1 MSLRALASLLTRR
14 LSARGAQAPR
24 SAAAGTRPA
33 PRALRTLVS
42 LRFPQDLRSKISS
55 LARSG
60 SRSRPLSAQ
69 RDLGVGRGTVKGAL
83 ALTSSLAGL
92 LLGFLYFKQDRDDSA
107 WEETR
112 KEKEETV
119 KWRDVI
125 DPSVMANFTRKDGTF
140 AYPDYFDYLR
150 KCSDKEEAIVDD
162 VANTDEED
170 NNVVD
175 EAAMKSK
182 FEDWMKEHDRR
193 YITEK
198 EKAHREE
205 ELHGLGT
212 LADESH
218 WEGYLDH
225 VHTMIARGNDIHHNE
240 NACEAVKKRFA
251 ASIDV
256 RPLQMAS
263 RGRGRGRGRRGG
275 GYGFDHPAKHTPH
288 EDFPDITL
296 PEMTCARAT
305 MEEKA
310 LIQSTLK
317 FEDFWKTSCYHL
329 EEDVPKKKND
339 DKEIERYSDRK
350 RKTHSKREALASYLT
365 LTPSNFPVE
374 LVQGSRRG
382 QPSNKKLRWDR
393 SSDDQ
398 AFEVFEKLEE
408 KHKARASSL
417 IFEDGDKKT
426 EKDGDD
432 EDEHE
437 EEEVEEEENSDD
449 DYNQNIEFDDD
460 DDDWNQEEE
469 APYDQFIAMSLRAL
483 ASLLT
488 RRLSARGAQAPRSAA
503 AGTRPA
509 PRALRTLVSLRF
521 PQDLR
526 SKISSLARSGSRS
539 RPLSAQRDLGV
550 GRGTVK
556 GALALTS
563 SLAGLLL
570 GFLYFKQDRDDSAWE
585 ETRKEKEETVKWR
598 DVIDPSVMANFTR
611 KDGTFAYPD
620 YFDYLRKCSDKE
632 EAIVDDVANTDE
644 EDNNVVDEAA
654 MKSKFEDWMKE
665 HDRRYITEKE
675 KAHRYENF
683 KKAVKGIDKLNIKRG
698 MRSPL
703 AAPTEL
709 ADYTDEELQRLGI
722 LADESYWE
730 EYLDHIHT
738 AIARGYVFRVDD
750 ENVCEA
756 VKKAMF
762 LRALASLLARRL
774 SARGAQAQRSAAA
787 GTRPAAPRSLR
798 TIRDLGVGHGAVKGA
813 LALASSLAGLLG
825 FLYFKPDRDDSAE
838 EETRKEEEV
847 SVHWRDV
854 MEPSVMA
861 RFTRKD
867 GTFAYLDYIDYLN
880 SQMNHGGKPLY
891 DMKCS
896 EKEEIIVDVAA
907 DTDEDGNNVV
917 DEVAMKAK
925 FEDWMKEHGRRY
937 ITEKEKAHRYE
948 NFKKVVNGINKFNA
962 KRGMRGSLLAP
973 LAPNELA
980 DYSEEELHG
989 LGTLADESHW
999 EGYLDHVHTMIARG
1013 NDIHHNEN
1021 ACEAVKKRRR
1031 ELFSMRDKAMRQS
1044 ELQTNSS

>member
-1 MSLRALASLLTRR
+1 
-14 LSARGAQAPR
+14 
-24 SAAAGTRPA
+24 
-33 PRALRTLVS
+33 
-42 LRFPQDLRSKISS
+42 
-55 LARSG
+55 
-60 SRSRPLSAQ
+60 
-69 RDLGVGRGTVKGAL
+69 
-83 ALTSSLAGL
+83 
-92 LLGFLYFKQDRDDSA
+92 
-107 WEETR
+107 
-112 KEKEETV
+112 
-119 KWRDVI
+119 
-125 DPSVMANFTRKDGTF
+125 
-140 AYPDYFDYLR
+140 
-150 KCSDKEEAIVDD
+150 
-162 VANTDEED
+162 
-170 NNVVD
+170 
-175 EAAMKSK
+175 
-182 FEDWMKEHDRR
+182 
-193 YITEK
+193 
-198 EKAHREE
+198 
-205 ELHGLGT
+205 
-212 LADESH
+212 
-218 WEGYLDH
+218 
-225 VHTMIARGNDIHHNE
+225 
-240 NACEAVKKRFA
+240 
-251 ASIDV
+251 
-256 RPLQMAS
+256 
-263 RGRGRGRGRRGG
+263 
-275 GYGFDHPAKHTPH
+275 
-288 EDFPDITL
+288 
-296 PEMTCARAT
+296 
-305 MEEKA
+305 
-310 LIQSTLK
+310 
-317 FEDFWKTSCYHL
+317 
-329 EEDVPKKKND
+329 
-339 DKEIERYSDRK
+339 
-350 RKTHSKREALASYLT
+350 
-365 LTPSNFPVE
+365 
-374 LVQGSRRG
+374 
-382 QPSNKKLRWDR
+382 
-393 SSDDQ
+393 
-398 AFEVFEKLEE
+398 
-408 KHKARASSL
+408 
-417 IFEDGDKKT
+417 
-426 EKDGDD
+426 
-432 EDEHE
+432 
-437 EEEVEEEENSDD
+437 
-449 DYNQNIEFDDD
+449 
-460 DDDWNQEEE
+460 
-469 APYDQFIAMSLRAL
+469 MSLRAL

-750 ENVCEA
+750 ENVCEAVKKYGYYKEDQDLVLEASNYILIYAMFLRALASLLARRLSARGAQAQRSAAAGTRPAAPRSLRTIRDLGVGHGAVKGALALASSLAGLLGFLYFKPDRDDSAEEETRKEEEVSVHWRDVMEPSVMARFTRKDGTFAYLDYIDYLNSQMNHGGKPLYDMKCSEKEEIIVDVAADTDEDGNNVVDEVAMKAKFEDWMKEHGRRYITEKEKAHRYENFKKVVNGINKFNAKRGMRGSLLAPLAPNELADYSEEELHGLGTLADESHWEGYLDHVHTMIARGNDIHHNENACEA